1 MTTEIPS
8 GFVPLDKVLL
18 SGDMKPSSMQPK
30 KSVELTEKS
39 ELLPSSDR
47 VQISEEIEQAHS
59 NTYQL
64 TVDKHLNEYI
74 LALKQAEVDEN
85 QKLEIKASETTL
97 MHGEMAH
104 DTEVSRGHLDIRA

>member
-8 GFVPLDKVLL
+8 GFVPLDKAYL
-18 SGDMKPSSMQPK
+18 SGDMKPSSIQPK
-30 KSVELTEKS
+30 KSVELPEKP
-39 ELLPSSDR
+39 EFLPSSDR

-74 LALKQAEVDEN
+74 YALKQAELDEN
-85 QKLEIKASETTL
+85 QRLEIKESETTL
-97 MHGEMAH
+97 MHGELPQNA
-104 DTEVSRGHLDIRA
+104 EVSKDHLDIRA